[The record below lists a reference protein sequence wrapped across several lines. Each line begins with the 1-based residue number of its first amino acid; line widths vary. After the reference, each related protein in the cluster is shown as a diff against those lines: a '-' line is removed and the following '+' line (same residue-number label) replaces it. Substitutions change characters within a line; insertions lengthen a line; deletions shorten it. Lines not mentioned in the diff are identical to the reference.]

1 MIPVEAGRGMP
12 THSHTASA
20 RRSTRCKIVP
30 AQIATPAR
38 LARLMR
44 LVRLAR
50 LMRLVRL
57 ARLMRLTSLSLLLA
71 VAITTLAI
79 TTTGSAHHTSA
90 ATACLPSGQV
100 LDHLGQ
106 PVPGIHLRLSRGPEL
121 LNLATNGDGR
131 YNFATTT
138 ASLTNDVYA
147 NSPLS
152 IELLLE
158 RYSGF
163 APRFQILHRQQ
174 LPAARVAIQPTAEG
188 CAYNFDFRAPLASDV
203 VSEPSDAD
211 WPALIQLYQRTERA
225 WQLLDSLGIADQAPR
240 PFRIYASCDE
250 PALACPASD
259 PAAPSDFAGFVVGIG
274 DAPFIVLGELTSKI
288 DHINAP
294 DNREYHEL
302 GHLAQYLLTNG
313 RIPVDPENTNHG
325 GYYGNP
331 SSTDSWVEG
340 FASFFSVMVSKH
352 AEGDLA
358 PERYRLYGSNYDL
371 EADHRAWEWSGWW
384 EELALSGLLL
394 DLEDGDQDYQP
405 RPSAQ
410 ALRILGN
417 HVVDLNGIPGLAGEV
432 RNTSAAAIT
441 FSEVT
446 VELLDASGNVI
457 YRTATPVLDA
467 TLAPGAESQFLA
479 PLPYYLGFDSVRVT
493 PGPMHTSDDDPVD
506 LTLDELLAVIRDYTS
521 THPLSAGRLFDVT
534 DLHTALSD
542 AFGGSDLDAD
552 GIDDIDQLFI
562 AHGFFADAEGSRPNT
577 PTASAEL
584 GLTTHPAY
592 QGYPARIP
600 RREVPTSP
608 ASFTTLSLSNIDLL
622 VHIEHSAPDGT
633 PATRRSYGY
642 IYRVNDTGEVMLPAP
657 TSLPASTLT
666 LIALPKGEAPQLLG
680 QASATALWDQWTSTP
695 GDSIDFQTAVSA
707 TTPPAAPPALAADTA
722 SEQRPTLLLAL
733 AALTGLLTIAAYVW
747 VLTRSSARS

>member
-1 MIPVEAGRGMP
+1 MTVI
-12 THSHTASA
+12 
-20 RRSTRCKIVP
+20 
-30 AQIATPAR
+30 
-38 LARLMR
+38 
-44 LVRLAR
+44 
-50 LMRLVRL
+50 
-57 ARLMRLTSLSLLLA
+57 
-71 VAITTLAI
+71 AITTA
-79 TTTGSAHHTSA
+79 GSAPHTSA

-131 YNFATTT
+131 YDFATTN
-138 ASLTNDVYA
+138 AALTNSAYA

-152 IELLLE
+152 IELILE

-174 LPAARVAIQPTAEG
+174 LPVARVAIQPTPEG
-188 CAYNFDFRAPLASDV
+188 CAYNFDFRTPLASDV
-203 VSEPSDAD
+203 VSEPSNAD

-225 WQLLDSLGIADQAPR
+225 WQLFESLGIADQAPR

-250 PALACPASD
+250 PALACPAAD

-302 GHLAQYLLTNG
+302 GHLAQYLLTDG
-313 RIPVDPENTNHG
+313 RIPIDPENTNHG

-410 ALRILGN
+410 ALRILGT
-417 HVVDLNGIPGLAGEV
+417 HLVDLNGIPGLAGEV
-432 RNTSAAAIT
+432 RNTSAASIS

-446 VELLDASGNVI
+446 VELLDASGAVI
-457 YRTATPVLDA
+457 YRTATPVLAA

-479 PLPYYLGFDSVRVT
+479 PLPYYLNFASVHVT
-493 PGPMHTSDDDPVD
+493 PGPMHASDDDPVD
-506 LTLDELLAVIRDYTS
+506 LTLDELLTAIRDYTS
-521 THPLSAGRLFDVT
+521 THPLSAGRLFDIT
-534 DLHTALSD
+534 DLHTALSE
-542 AFGGSDLDAD
+542 AFGGTDLDLD

-562 AHGFFADAEGSRPNT
+562 AHGFFADANGTRPNT
-577 PTASAEL
+577 PTAAAEL

-592 QGYPARIP
+592 EDYPARLP

-608 ASFTTLSLSNIDLL
+608 ASFATLGVSNIDVL

-633 PATRRSYGY
+633 PGSRRSYGY
-642 IYRVNDTGEVMLPAP
+642 VYRVDDTGEVMLPAP
-657 TSLPASTLT
+657 TRLSDATLT
-666 LIALPKGEAPQLLG
+666 LIALPEGEAPQLVG
-680 QASATALWDQWTSTP
+680 QASAPALWDQWTSTP
-695 GDSIDFQTAVSA
+695 GTAIDFQTAVSA
-707 TTPPAAPPALAADTA
+707 TTPPTPPPALAATA

-733 AALTGLLTIAAYVW
+733 AALAALAALLTIATYVW